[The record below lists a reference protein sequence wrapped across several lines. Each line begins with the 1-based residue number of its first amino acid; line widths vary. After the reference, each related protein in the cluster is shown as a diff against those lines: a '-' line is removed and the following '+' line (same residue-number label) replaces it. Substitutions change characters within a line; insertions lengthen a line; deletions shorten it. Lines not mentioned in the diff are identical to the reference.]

1 MLNEIVLQGLD
12 IKDHKEEDKENNDDD
27 DDVQDKESRTAD

>member
-12 IKDHKEEDKENNDDD
+12 IKDHKEEDNDNNDD